1 MKHLYK
7 KKIVYISF
15 LLLLLSLSYQS
26 MSQVSGIDKMLLP
39 NYFSESTLVRN
50 FEGKNNIIMSY
61 GCDPDQYNVYGICEK
76 SSFFVQ
82 ATDNGMITHIVDLPF
97 GYKVNDMQF
106 VYLKKKQSDFYEPY
120 LCFCGTRTKSIE
132 YEYPHSLDSTLQP
145 VAVPVLVGFVGYFK
159 VYAAMSP
166 STADSVV
173 VRDVECSKELHRMT
187 CYAEQNGVFSPQQ
200 STFRDNAVL
209 DIIGIAGPCI
219 NRLNHNNLSSL
230 WRVKFYPEYPYYL
243 YPSGTHWDNNIRFNE
258 DNVEKMVDIV
268 GTDDYVV
275 TVSQPENSDRDFWLR
290 YSNKE
295 TYFCDGGL
303 ELNSNVQDVPLSTLQ
318 INGINI
324 QNSNL
329 TTYDLPVRL
338 SHTNNNTVAFAFGSR
353 IRDNNLEGICAFK
366 RDFDSYLYSL
376 DGFFDNNAF
385 DLYELTYLP
394 NNDASAYLFSIGYRC
409 VYYTGA
415 TYWDTLISGA
425 HPTKHF
431 FTNYISQNSFCY
443 CDLGYDLLSWS
454 GTNCTTNQPPY
465 LSHQKIGAPDD
476 EIEHCQSLSTNY
488 SAKAN
493 ISIQNQHHDFKIQE
507 RYADNPINFEV
518 KKIGFTPF
526 QVDRETICIKEYK
539 DEQP

>member
-1 MKHLYK
+1 MKHQYK
-7 KKIVYISF
+7 KKIYSISF
-15 LLLLLSLSYQS
+15 FLILLSLSYQS
-26 MSQVSGIDKMLLP
+26 MAQVAEIDRMLVP
-39 NYFSESTLVRN
+39 NYYSESTLVRN

-61 GCDPDQYNVYGICEK
+61 GCNPNLYNVYGICEK

-82 ATDNGMITHIVDLPF
+82 ATDNGQIIHLVDLPI

-106 VYLKKKQSDFYEPY
+106 VYLKKKQSDYYEPY

-132 YEYPHSLDSTLQP
+132 YVYPHSLDSIQQP

-159 VYAAMSP
+159 VYSALTP
-166 STADSVV
+166 TTADSVIL
-173 VRDVECSKELHRMT
+173 RDVECSKELHRMT
-187 CYAEQNGVFSPQQ
+187 CYAERNGAFCPQQ

-219 NRLNHNNLSSL
+219 SNYTHNNLSSL
-230 WRVKFYPEYPYYL
+230 WRVKFYPDYPYYL

-290 YSNKE
+290 YSSKE
-295 TYFCDGGL
+295 TSLHNGGL

-338 SHTNNNTVAFAFGSR
+338 SHTTNNTVAFAFGSR

-366 RDFDSYLYSL
+366 RDFDSYNYSL

-409 VYYTGA
+409 VYYTGT
-415 TYWDTLISGA
+415 TYWNISASGT

-431 FTNYISQNSFCY
+431 FTNHINQNSFCY
-443 CDLGYDLLSWS
+443 CNLGYDLLSWS

-476 EIEHCQSLSTNY
+476 VIEHCQSLSTNN

-493 ISIQNQHHDFKIQE
+493 ISIQNQYHEFKIQE
-507 RYADNPINFEV
+507 RYEDHQDVFPV
-518 KKIGFTPF
+518 SKIGFTPF
-526 QVDRETICIKEYK
+526 HVEKETICIIEYK
-539 DEQP
+539 NE

>member
-15 LLLLLSLSYQS
+15 LLLLLSLSHQS

-61 GCDPDQYNVYGICEK
+61 GCEEGLYNTYGICEK

-82 ATDNGMITHIVDLPF
+82 TVDNGQITHLVDLPF

-166 STADSVV
+166 TTSDSVV

-187 CYAEQNGVFSPQQ
+187 CYAEQNGLYNVNGYS
-200 STFRDNAVL
+200 FRDNAVL

-230 WRVKFYPEYPYYL
+230 WRVKFCPDYPYSY
-243 YPSGTHWDNNIRFNE
+243 YFPSGTHWDNNIRFNN
-258 DNVEKMVDIV
+258 DNVEKMVDI
-268 GTDDYVV
+268 DE
-275 TVSQPENSDRDFWLR
+275 P
-290 YSNKE
+290 
-295 TYFCDGGL
+295 
-303 ELNSNVQDVPLSTLQ
+303 
-318 INGINI
+318 
-324 QNSNL
+324 
-329 TTYDLPVRL
+329 
-338 SHTNNNTVAFAFGSR
+338 SR
-353 IRDNNLEGICAFK
+353 IADIC
-366 RDFDSYLYSL
+366 
-376 DGFFDNNAF
+376 
-385 DLYELTYLP
+385 
-394 NNDASAYLFSIGYRC
+394 
-409 VYYTGA
+409 
-415 TYWDTLISGA
+415 
-425 HPTKHF
+425 
-431 FTNYISQNSFCY
+431 
-443 CDLGYDLLSWS
+443 
-454 GTNCTTNQPPY
+454 
-465 LSHQKIGAPDD
+465 
-476 EIEHCQSLSTNY
+476 
-488 SAKAN
+488 
-493 ISIQNQHHDFKIQE
+493 IQNQHHDFKIQE
-507 RYADNPINFEV
+507 RYADNQSNFEV
-518 KKIGFTPF
+518 TKIGFTPF